1 MLCSTSYDIV
11 TTLSNWYIKVSKYKI
26 KLWITSVIM
35 WRLTVWSFTPMHVE
49 YTIDVNSNWGYQDV
63 SEILN
68 DISYVCSCRLV
79 SNRVV
84 EFLLK
89 KVFDWIWPFDYRLKL
104 GYQFQ
109 SGRAQKSY
117 RNGTRT
123 PLRAKLRSCLK
134 IDVFLKLLMFLLLK
148 TYLLIWNV
156 GTLLQWR
163 PLYLTSTC
171 RPSSTLAC
179 LSHHESYAI

>member
-1 MLCSTSYDIV
+1 
-11 TTLSNWYIKVSKYKI
+11 
-26 KLWITSVIM
+26 
-35 WRLTVWSFTPMHVE
+35 MHAE

-79 SNRVV
+79 SNKVV

-89 KVFDWIWPFDYRLKL
+89 GVFDWILIQPFDYRLKL

-109 SGRAQKSY
+109 SGRAQKLY

-123 PLRAKLRSCLK
+123 PLRVKLRSCLK
-134 IDVFLKLLMFLLLK
+134 IYVFLKLLMFLLLK
-148 TYLLIWNV
+148 TYLLI
-156 GTLLQWR
+156 
-163 PLYLTSTC
+163 
-171 RPSSTLAC
+171 
-179 LSHHESYAI
+179 